1 METDEVNIFHQ
12 NIPLRKNTSMNRL
25 ILTVCLSLFF
35 FACSEKPSAPVE
47 QAATTSAAPA
57 STEVSFGKFIDLPE
71 GAIKEELSDTP
82 GLVKIKVGN
91 EASGIYKEGKRNG
104 SWIEYHPGG
113 LVKTITSYVDG
124 KKEGLFVE
132 LTNNGQ
138 LVKRCMY
145 HNNLRHGEYK
155 ELNYINVK
163 EERFYQNDKLEGI
176 VKVYYDNAKI
186 MEEGSYKNGTR
197 DGISKW
203 YDKEGKV
210 SITYEYK
217 SGQLINK

>member
-1 METDEVNIFHQ
+1 M
-12 NIPLRKNTSMNRL
+12 MNRL
-25 ILTVCLSLFF
+25 ILTVCIALLLI
-35 FACSEKPSAPVE
+35 ACSEKPSAPVE
-47 QAATTSAAPA
+47 QATTLATPA
-57 STEVSFGKFIDLPE
+57 STQVSSYEFADLPV
-71 GAIKEELSDTP
+71 GATKEKLSDTP
-82 GLVKIKVGN
+82 GLVKIKSGN
-91 EASGIYKEGKRNG
+91 EANGIYKDGKRSG

-132 LTNNGQ
+132 LNNNGQ

-145 HNNLRHGEYK
+145 HNNFRHGEYQ
-155 ELNYINVK
+155 ELNYSNVK

-176 VKVYYDNAKI
+176 VKIYYDNTKI

-203 YDKEGKV
+203 YDKDGKV

-217 SGQLINK
+217 NGHLINK

>member
-1 METDEVNIFHQ
+1 M
-12 NIPLRKNTSMNRL
+12 MNRL
-25 ILTVCLSLFF
+25 ILTALIFLFL
-35 FACSEKPSAPVE
+35 ACSEKPSAPAE
-47 QAATTSAAPA
+47 RPATISTAAPS
-57 STEVSFGKFIDLPE
+57 STKVKADDYADLPV
-71 GAIKEELSDTP
+71 GAVKEELTDTP
-82 GLVKIKVGN
+82 GIVSVKAGN
-91 EASGIYKEGKRNG
+91 EASGIYKDGKRNG

-132 LTNNGQ
+132 LNNNGQ
-138 LVKRCMY
+138 LLKRCMY

-155 ELNYINVK
+155 ELNYSNVK

-176 VKVYYDNAKI
+176 VKIYYDNAKI

-203 YDKEGKV
+203 YDKDGKV
-210 SITYEYK
+210 TITYEYK
-217 SGQLINK
+217 NGQLINK